1 MTETGFATP
10 DEAETAFYDA
20 FRASNLESMMGVWAD
35 REFIECIHPMS
46 HRDRGTAAV
55 RESWRRIFEGG
66 LKIDLE
72 LSDINRTQ
80 DALLAIH
87 TVYEH
92 FSDPANDHPHPPVVA
107 TNIYRLIDGRWH
119 MVLHH
124 ASPTPRE
131 DAVTAESLSAQQ
143 GQKGQTRLH

>member
-20 FRASNLESMMGVWAD
+20 FRASNLEAMMNIWAD
-35 REFIECIHPMS
+35 QEFIECIHPMS
-46 HRDRGTAAV
+46 DRDRGTFAV
-55 RESWRRIFEGG
+55 RESWRRIFDGG
-66 LKIDLE
+66 LKVELE
-72 LSDINRTQ
+72 LSDIHRTQ

-92 FSDPANDHPHPPVVA
+92 FRTPGDDRQHPPVIA
-107 TNIYRLIDGRWH
+107 TNIYQLIDGGWH

-124 ASPTPRE
+124 ASPSPQDE
-131 DAVTAESLSAQQ
+131 LSTTEQLPE
-143 GQKGQTRLH
+143 QKGQPRLH

>member
-10 DEAETAFYDA
+10 DEAETAFYNA
-20 FRASNLESMMGVWAD
+20 FRTANLQAMMKTWAD

-46 HRDRGTAAV
+46 DRDRGRVAV
-55 RESWRRIFEGG
+55 EESWRRIFDGG
-66 LKIDLE
+66 LKVELE
-72 LSDINRTQ
+72 LSNVHRTQ

-92 FSDPANDHPHPPVVA
+92 FRSPGDDRRHPPVIA
-107 TNIYRLIDGRWH
+107 TNIYQLIDGGWH

-124 ASPTPRE
+124 ASPTPQDE
-131 DAVTAESLSAQQ
+131 FSTAEQFPEQQ
-143 GQKGQTRLH
+143 EPGRLH

>member
-20 FRASNLESMMGVWAD
+20 FRASNLKAMMFTWAD
-35 REFIECIHPMS
+35 HEFIECIHPMS
-46 HRDRGTAAV
+46 DRARGREAV
-55 RESWRRIFEGG
+55 EESWRRIFYGG
-66 LKIDLE
+66 LKVELE
-72 LSDINRTQ
+72 LSNVHRTQ

-92 FSDPANDHPHPPVVA
+92 FRSPGDNRQHPPVVA
-107 TNIYRLIDGRWH
+107 TNIYQLTDSGWH

-124 ASPTPRE
+124 ASPTPQDVFSKTE
-131 DAVTAESLSAQQ
+131 EPHEQQ
-143 GQKGQTRLH
+143 GQKHLH

>member
-10 DEAETAFYDA
+10 DEAEAAFYDA
-20 FRASNLESMMGVWAD
+20 FRALNLESMMNVWAD
-35 REFIECIHPMS
+35 REFIERIHPMS
-46 HRDRGTAAV
+46 DRDRGTAAV

-92 FSDPANDHPHPPVVA
+92 FSDPGNDHPHPPVVA
-107 TNIYRLIDGRWH
+107 TNIYQLIDGRWH

-124 ASPTPRE
+124 ASPTPR
-131 DAVTAESLSAQQ
+131 DDPVTVESLSVQQ